1 MHGSVRQDH
10 DNGQIRAG
18 AIQVRCLAHAESMK
32 TSQVTIESRP
42 CCLGTTF
49 ALLKKLWTL
58 QKD

>member
-1 MHGSVRQDH
+1 MHGPVRRDC
-10 DNGQIRAG
+10 DNGEIRVG
-18 AIQVRCLAHAESMK
+18 AILVRCLAHAESMK
-32 TSQVTIESRP
+32 TSQVTIENQP